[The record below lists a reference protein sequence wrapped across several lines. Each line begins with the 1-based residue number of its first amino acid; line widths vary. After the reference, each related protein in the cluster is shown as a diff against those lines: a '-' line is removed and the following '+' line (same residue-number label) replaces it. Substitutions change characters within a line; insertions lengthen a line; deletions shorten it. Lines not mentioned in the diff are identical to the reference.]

1 MTFASATG
9 AQQAFPDPVETSR
22 GPDEETMMTT
32 VLVAGATGSL
42 GSLVVRNLLARGAD
56 VRALVRESSVDK
68 LPAHP
73 RLATCVGDLTD
84 GADAL
89 QQHVDGVEVV
99 VSAVQGGPEVII
111 DGQRELLRAA
121 ERAGVA
127 RMIPSDFSI
136 NLHGYGYGVNVLSDL
151 RRVFSESFAG
161 SAVARTSVAV
171 GAFPEY
177 FLGAV
182 HEVLD
187 PAAGTF
193 SVWGDGTRPVDITTI
208 PDTAAFTAAIALD
221 PATAGRDVHV
231 VGQQLTMLELRDE
244 VEAASGRRWELVRRG
259 TVQDLRAEVAR
270 RQFTASALFEYVALQ
285 YQVAMYDGTGSLR
298 DVRNEDYPDVTPTSV
313 SAYLAGPGAA
323 HFREPAAPLRRD
335 DWPTAV

>member
-1 MTFASATG
+1 
-9 AQQAFPDPVETSR
+9 
-22 GPDEETMMTT
+22 MTT

-42 GSLVVRNLLARGAD
+42 GSLIVKNLLDRGAD

-68 LPAHP
+68 LTAHP
-73 RLATCVGDLTD
+73 NLTPCVGDLTD

-89 QQHVDGVEVV
+89 QHHVDGVEVV

-121 ERAGVA
+121 ERAGVH

-136 NLHGYGYGVNVLSDL
+136 NLYGYGYGVNILSDL
-151 RRVFSESFAG
+151 RRVFADSFA
-161 SAVARTSVAV
+161 SSTVARTSVAI

-177 FLGAV
+177 FLAPV

-193 SVWGDGTRPVDITTI
+193 SVWGDGTRPIDITTI

-221 PATAGRDVHV
+221 PTTAGRDVHV
-231 VGQQLTMLELRDE
+231 VGQQLSMLDLRDE
-244 VEAASGRRWELVRRG
+244 VEAASGRRWALVRKG
-259 TVQDLRAEVAR
+259 TLRDLRAEVVR
-270 RQFTASALFEYVALQ
+270 RQFTASSPLEYVALQ
-285 YQVAMYDGTGSLR
+285 YQVAMFDGTATLR
-298 DVRNEDYPDVTPTSV
+298 ELRNADYPDVVPTSV
-313 SAYLAGPGAA
+313 AAYLAGPGTA
-323 HFREPAAPLRRD
+323 HFTAPKTTRRPD
-335 DWPTAV
+335 EWPTAV

>member
-1 MTFASATG
+1 
-9 AQQAFPDPVETSR
+9 
-22 GPDEETMMTT
+22 MTT

-42 GSLVVRNLLARGAD
+42 GSLIVRNLLDRGAD
-56 VRALVRESSVDK
+56 VRALVRRSSVDK

-73 RLATCVGDLTD
+73 KLTPCVGDLAD

-89 QQHVDGVEVV
+89 RRHVDGVEVV

-121 ERAGVA
+121 ERAGVH

-136 NLHGYGYGVNVLSDL
+136 NLYGYGYGINILSDL
-151 RRVFSESFAG
+151 RRVFAESFATPT
-161 SAVARTSVAV
+161 VARTSIAV

-193 SVWGDGTRPVDITTI
+193 SVWGDGTRPIDVTTI

-221 PATAGRDVHV
+221 PSTAGRDVHV
-231 VGQQLTMLELRDE
+231 VGQQLSMLELRNE
-244 VEAASGRRWELVRRG
+244 VEAASGRRWALVRRG
-259 TVQDLRAEVAR
+259 TLRDLRAEIVR
-270 RQFTASALFEYVALQ
+270 RQFTASSPLEYVALQ
-285 YQVAMYDGTGSLR
+285 YQVAMFDGTASLR
-298 DVRNEDYPDVTPTSV
+298 DVRNADYPDVTPTSV
-313 SAYLAGPGAA
+313 AAYLTGAGAA
-323 HFREPAAPLRRD
+323 HFTVPETARRRD
-335 DWPTAV
+335 EWPTAG

>member
-1 MTFASATG
+1 
-9 AQQAFPDPVETSR
+9 
-22 GPDEETMMTT
+22 MTT

-42 GSLVVRNLLARGAD
+42 GSLIVKNLLDRGAD
-56 VRALVRESSVDK
+56 VRALVRKSSVDK
-68 LPAHP
+68 LTAHP
-73 RLATCVGDLTD
+73 NLTPCVGDLTD

-89 QQHVDGVEVV
+89 AHHVDGVEVV

-121 ERAGVA
+121 ERAGVH

-136 NLHGYGYGVNVLSDL
+136 NLYGYGYGVNILSDL
-151 RRVFSESFAG
+151 RRVFADSFAT
-161 SAVARTSVAV
+161 STVARTSVAV

-193 SVWGDGTRPVDITTI
+193 SVWGDGTRPIDITTI

-221 PATAGRDVHV
+221 PRTAGRDVHV
-231 VGQQLTMLELRDE
+231 VGQQLSMLELRNE
-244 VEAASGRRWELVRRG
+244 VEAASGRQWNLVRKG
-259 TVQDLRAEVAR
+259 TLQDLRAEVVR
-270 RQFTASALFEYVALQ
+270 RQFTASSPLEYVALQ
-285 YQVAMYDGTGSLR
+285 YQVAMFDGTASLR
-298 DVRNEDYPDVTPTSV
+298 DVRNADYPDVMPTSV
-313 SAYLAGPGAA
+313 AAYLAGPGAA
-323 HFREPAAPLRRD
+323 HFTVPETTRRPD
-335 DWPTAV
+335 EWPTAV